1 MPAFMTEANT
11 ETAVARP
18 YSETTVW
25 RAAQLVIAE
34 FGKDAQSAAAMCAEM
49 RRRKR
54 DLAGERVWLRV
65 MMAVRELLRAD
76 RRQEE
81 HLN

>member
-1 MPAFMTEANT
+1 MTEATT
-11 ETAVARP
+11 EIAATRP
-18 YSETTVW
+18 CSEFTIW
-25 RAAQLVIAE
+25 RAAQLVVAE
-34 FGKDAQSAAAMCAEM
+34 FGKDAQSAAAMCADM

-54 DLAGERVWLRV
+54 DYPGERVWLRV
-65 MMAVRELLRAD
+65 MMAVRELQRAD

>member
-1 MPAFMTEANT
+1 M
-11 ETAVARP
+11 
-18 YSETTVW
+18 SETSETNVEAAATRPCSEITVW
-25 RAAQLVIAE
+25 RAAQLVVAE
-34 FGKDAQSAAAMCAEM
+34 FGKDAQSAAAMCADM

-54 DLAGERVWLRV
+54 DFAGERVWLRV
-65 MMAVRELLRAD
+65 MMAVRELQRAD

>member
-1 MPAFMTEANT
+1 MTETNT
-11 ETAVARP
+11 ETTATRP
-18 YSETTVW
+18 YSEITVW

-34 FGKDAQSAAAMCAEM
+34 YGHEAQSAAAMCAEM

-65 MMAVRELLRAD
+65 MMAVRELQRSD